1 MKISIITATYNC
13 ADTIRDALDSVAIQT
28 YVDIEHLIIDGQS
41 NDETLNIV
49 REYPSSNIILISE
62 PDNGIYDALN
72 KGIKYSTG
80 DIIGFLHADD
90 IFQSNEIIKK
100 ISNVFSNSSVDA
112 VYGDLVYVRQD
123 DVTRV
128 VRYWRSGCYGKS
140 SFAQGWMPPHPTFY
154 VRRKI
159 YEKFGC
165 FNIKYHI
172 SADYDSMLRFLAVG
186 AINAAYIPEV
196 LVRMKVGG
204 ISNRSFS
211 TILRKSFEDI
221 RILHVNRVGG
231 ILTLLLKN
239 LSKVKQFWMR

>member
-13 ADTIRDALDSVAIQT
+13 ADTIKDALDSVAIQT
-28 YVDIEHLIIDGQS
+28 HLDIEHLIIDGQS
-41 NDETLNIV
+41 VDETLDIV
-49 REYPSSNIILISE
+49 REYPSSNITLISE
-62 PDNGIYDALN
+62 SDNGIYDALN

-90 IFQSNEIIKK
+90 VFQSNEIIKK
-100 ISNVFSNSSVDA
+100 ISNVFSNSAVDA

-128 VRYWRSGCYGKS
+128 VRYWRSGCYSKS

-159 YEKFGC
+159 YEKFGG
-165 FNIKYHI
+165 FNLKYYI
-172 SADYDSMLRFLAVG
+172 SADYDSMLRLLAVG
-186 AINAAYIPEV
+186 AINAAYIPEI
-196 LVRMKVGG
+196 LVRMRVGG
-204 ISNRSFS
+204 LSNRSFS

-221 RILHVNRVGG
+221 RVLRGNRVGG